1 MILIVCIDNKNGMLF
16 NRRRQS
22 QDRILRARI
31 LQLTTQSR
39 LWMNAYSAK
48 QFDISAPQI
57 CVAEDFLSQAAPG
70 EYCFLEN
77 PVPSNLLEQTE
88 QVILYRWNRDYPAD
102 VYFTLDLSG
111 FQLRQTT
118 DFAGSSHKKITEE
131 IYTLCKN

>member
-1 MILIVCIDNKNGMLF
+1 MILIVCVDNKNGMLF

-31 LQLTTQSR
+31 LELTAQSR

-48 QFDISAPQI
+48 QFDAPAPQI
-57 CVAEDFLSQAAPG
+57 CLAEDFLSQAAPG

-77 PVPSNLLEQTE
+77 AVPSSLLEQIE

-102 VYFTLDLSG
+102 VHFTLDLSG
-111 FQLRQTT
+111 FQLSQTT
-118 DFAGSSHKKITEE
+118 DFTGSSHEKITEE
-131 IYTLCKN
+131 IYAL

>member
-1 MILIVCIDNKNGMLF
+1 MILIVCVDNKNGMLF

-31 LQLTTQSR
+31 LEMTAQSR

-48 QFDISAPQI
+48 QFDESAPQI
-57 CVAEDFLSQAAPG
+57 TVAEDFLLRAASG

-77 PVPSNLLEQTE
+77 ADPTPCLDRLE

-102 VYFTLDLSG
+102 VRFTLDLSG
-111 FQLRQTT
+111 FRLCQRE
-118 DFAGSSHKKITEE
+118 DFAGSSHEKITEE
-131 IYTLCKN
+131 IYTPCET